1 MGKATDKIRAFH
13 VFIVFKTVSEK
24 DGEFWW
30 SLEKDTEYIIFAYS
44 ASRTLSK
51 HGPSERLS
59 SGLRKFGTNKW
70 YGYINLVSIPVCLD
84 PLIRNL

>member
-30 SLEKDTEYIIFAYS
+30 SLEKDTEYIILQR
-44 ASRTLSK
+44 SR
-51 HGPSERLS
+51 
-59 SGLRKFGTNKW
+59 NKDDVNNNKK
-70 YGYINLVSIPVCLD
+70 GVQVEQVTEEE
-84 PLIRNL
+84 